1 MSGLTNV
8 LMAGVMGFVPELAIE
23 NTNIGGYEE
32 LRHTIDYN
40 RLRVDLSL
48 EHEEYQNWIG
58 KLIIDNE
65 TVYTSKPSSL
75 QNNTSIYRAY
85 LQYRGMKHFWSVGK
99 QRIPLGVGRIWNPID
114 VFNPIDSEAIET
126 DERIGTE
133 SIRYEY
139 ALSELSNIDAT
150 VANGK
155 GAVRVKG
162 YLKYA
167 DVGLVGLWDED
178 ANQYLIDPRLEG
190 QLPESGI
197 ELPGEGFS
205 QDIIG
210 WEIEGQLLETGIE
223 LRSEGGS
230 FHNRNTGKRHT
241 EFIVGA
247 EYGFANSLTLLAEYN
262 YSDETK
268 IDYLGGMASY
278 QPAML
283 WFCSLL
289 VVVNLDDQSSF
300 VAPSVE
306 YSLSDEMT
314 LSAGAFIYN
323 GNANDEFGLVPDR
336 YYLRWF
342 VHF

>member
-1 MSGLTNV
+1 
-8 LMAGVMGFVPELAIE
+8 MGFVPNLAIE
-23 NTNIGGYEE
+23 NTNIGGYHE
-32 LRHTIDYN
+32 LHHTTDYN
-40 RLRVDLSL
+40 RLRADLTI
-48 EHEEYQNWIG
+48 EHEKYRDVAG
-58 KLIIDNE
+58 KLIVDNE
-65 TVYTSKPSSL
+65 TLYTSKPSSL
-75 QNNTSIYRAY
+75 QNKTSIYRAY
-85 LQYRGMKHFWSVGK
+85 LEYRGMKHFWSVGK

-126 DERIGTE
+126 DERIGTD

-139 ALSELSNIDAT
+139 AVSDLSNVDAT
-150 VANGK
+150 MAKGK
-155 GAVRVKG
+155 GAVWLKG
-162 YLKYA
+162 YLDYA

-178 ANQYLIDPRLEG
+178 
-190 QLPESGI
+190 
-197 ELPGEGFS
+197 GE

-210 WEIEGQLLETGIE
+210 WELEGQLLESGIE

-230 FHNRNTGKRHT
+230 FHNRTSGERYT

-268 IDYLGGMASY
+268 IDYLGGLASY

-283 WFCSLL
+283 WLCSLL
-289 VVVNLDDQSSF
+289 LVANLDDHSGF
-300 VAPSVE
+300 VAPSLE

-314 LSAGAFIYN
+314 LSAGAFVYN
-323 GNANDEFGLVPDR
+323 GSADDEFGQVPDR

>member
-1 MSGLTNV
+1 MSGFANV
-8 LMAGVMGFVPELAIE
+8 MLAGMLGITPDLAIE
-23 NTNIGGYEE
+23 NTNIVGYEE

-40 RLRVDLSL
+40 RLRADLTL
-48 EHEEYQNWIG
+48 EHEKYLNWIG

-65 TVYTSKPSSL
+65 TVYTSTPSSL
-75 QNNTSIYRAY
+75 QNKTSIYRAY

-155 GAVRVKG
+155 GAVQVKG

-167 DVGLVGLWDED
+167 DVGLIGLWDED
-178 ANQYLIDPRLEG
+178 ADQDFIGGEWEG
-190 QLPESGI
+190 QLLKGGI
-197 ELPGEGFS
+197 ELRDDSVG

-223 LRSEGGS
+223 LRTEGGS
-230 FHNRNTGKRHT
+230 FHNRSTGGRHT

-247 EYGFANSLTLLAEYN
+247 EYGFANSLTLLTEYN

-268 IDYLGGMASY
+268 IDYLGGLASY

-289 VVVNLDDQSSF
+289 VVVNLDDHSGF

-323 GNANDEFGLVPDR
+323 GSVDDEFGLVPNR

-342 VHF
+342 AHF

>member
-1 MSGLTNV
+1 MSGLANV
-8 LMAGVMGFVPELAIE
+8 MLAGMLGIVPNLAIE

-32 LRHTIDYN
+32 LHYAIDSN
-40 RLRVDLSL
+40 RLRADLTL
-48 EHEEYQNWIG
+48 EHEKHPDFVG
-58 KLIIDNE
+58 KLIVDNK
-65 TVYTSKPSSL
+65 TLYTTKPSSL
-75 QNNTSIYRAY
+75 QNKTSIYRAY

-114 VFNPIDSEAIET
+114 IFNPIDSEAIEPEERTGT
-126 DERIGTE
+126 D

-150 VANGK
+150 VAEDK
-155 GAVRVKG
+155 GEVRVKG
-162 YLKYA
+162 YLEYA

-178 ANQYLIDPRLEG
+178 GN
-190 QLPESGI
+190 
-197 ELPGEGFS
+197 

-210 WEIEGQLLETGIE
+210 WELEGQLLETGIE
-223 LRSEGGS
+223 LRSEGGG
-230 FHNRNTGKRHT
+230 FHNRSTGERYT

-247 EYGFANSLTLLAEYN
+247 EYGFATSLTLLSEYK

-268 IDYLGGMASY
+268 IDYIGALASY

-289 VVVNLDDQSSF
+289 VITNLDDQSGF
-300 VAPSVE
+300 AAPSLE

-314 LSAGAFIYN
+314 LSAGAFFYF
-323 GNANDEFGLVPDR
+323 GGDDDEFGQVPER

>member
-1 MSGLTNV
+1 MSGLANV
-8 LMAGVMGFVPELAIE
+8 IMAGVMGFVPNLAIE
-23 NTNIGGYEE
+23 NTNIGGYHE
-32 LRHTIDYN
+32 LHHATDYN
-40 RLRVDLSL
+40 RLRADLTI
-48 EHEEYQNWIG
+48 EHEKYRDFAG
-58 KLIIDNE
+58 KLIVDNE
-65 TVYTSKPSSL
+65 TLYTSKPSSL
-75 QNNTSIYRAY
+75 QNKTSIYRAY
-85 LQYRGMKHFWSVGK
+85 LEYRGMKHFWSVGK

-126 DERIGTE
+126 DERIGTD

-139 ALSELSNIDAT
+139 AVSDLSNVDAT
-150 VANGK
+150 VAKGK
-155 GAVRVKG
+155 GAVRLKG
-162 YLKYA
+162 YLDYA

-178 ANQYLIDPRLEG
+178 GD
-190 QLPESGI
+190 
-197 ELPGEGFS
+197 

-210 WEIEGQLLETGIE
+210 WELEGQLLESGIE

-230 FHNRNTGKRHT
+230 FHNRTSGERYT

-247 EYGFANSLTLLAEYN
+247 EYGFANSLTLLAEYK

-268 IDYLGGMASY
+268 IDYLGGLASY

-283 WFCSLL
+283 WLCSLL
-289 VVVNLDDQSSF
+289 LVANLDDHSGF
-300 VAPSVE
+300 VAPSLE

-314 LSAGAFIYN
+314 LSAGAFVYN
-323 GNANDEFGLVPDR
+323 GSADDEFGQVPDR

>member
-1 MSGLTNV
+1 MSALTNV
-8 LMAGVMGFVPELAIE
+8 VLAGMLGIVPDLAIE
-23 NTNIGGYEE
+23 NTNIGGYDE
-32 LRHTIDYN
+32 LRHSTDYN
-40 RLRVDLSL
+40 RLRADLTL
-48 EHEEYQNWIG
+48 EHEKYPDFVG
-58 KLIIDNE
+58 KLIVDNE
-65 TVYTSKPSSL
+65 TLYTSKPSSL
-75 QNNTSIYRAY
+75 QNKTSIYRAY
-85 LQYRGMKHFWSVGK
+85 LQYRGMKHFWVVGK
-99 QRIPLGVGRIWNPID
+99 QRIPLGVGRVWNPID

-139 ALSELSNIDAT
+139 AVSELSNIEAT
-150 VANGK
+150 VAKGK

-178 ANQYLIDPRLEG
+178 AD
-190 QLPESGI
+190 
-197 ELPGEGFS
+197 

-210 WEIEGQLLETGIE
+210 WEIEGQLLETGVE

-230 FHNRNTGKRHT
+230 FHNRSTGERYT
-241 EFIVGA
+241 EFIIGA
-247 EYGFANSLTLLAEYN
+247 EYGFVNSLTLLGEYK

-268 IDYLGGMASY
+268 IDYIGALASY

-283 WFCSLL
+283 WLCNLLL
-289 VVVNLDDQSSF
+289 VANIDDHSNF
-300 VAPSVE
+300 IAPSVE

-314 LSAGAFIYN
+314 LSAGAFFYN
-323 GNANDEFGLVPDR
+323 GSDDDEFGLIPDR